1 MGKQTRAIITEDCI
15 AQADYAGKPPR
26 DIREHKVCRIRR
38 QLKKGK
44 YNLDE
49 RLEIAIE
56 RILEEVCK

>member
-1 MGKQTRAIITEDCI
+1 MKATITEDGI
-15 AQADYAGKPPR
+15 AQAGYAGDSLR
-26 DIREHKVCRIRR
+26 DAREHKISRIRR
-38 QLKKGK
+38 QLKDGK